1 MELAMIE
8 FLQGQITELK
18 ELYETQSVLE
28 TPHNKR
34 NKYTTDDNISFN
46 HINGQTTSLTE
57 ALRLLKHK
65 ENQLQIAD
73 QELEEHKK
81 NAELAKSVI
90 HNLQTQLQVVT
101 LSHEKTLEALS
112 HTQILLDQTQRR
124 CDTVSNQMRLDR
136 SKSLLSPTSPP
147 PGLQSPIEER
157 NLSRYRSLADELQNA
172 TNLSVTDKYE
182 QEKKRLGQAL
192 GDERKA
198 LATVR
203 QKLVDELWNQSL
215 YRVAKDEQPTTTTNN
230 ADTNAKKLTLL
241 REVEALFS
249 S

>member
-1 MELAMIE
+1 
-8 FLQGQITELK
+8 
-18 ELYETQSVLE
+18 
-28 TPHNKR
+28 
-34 NKYTTDDNISFN
+34 
-46 HINGQTTSLTE
+46 
-57 ALRLLKHK
+57 
-65 ENQLQIAD
+65 
-73 QELEEHKK
+73 
-81 NAELAKSVI
+81 
-90 HNLQTQLQVVT
+90 
-101 LSHEKTLEALS
+101 
-112 HTQILLDQTQRR
+112 
-124 CDTVSNQMRLDR
+124 MRLDR